1 MTVRTPARS
10 SLLAGALVFL
20 FAAGWADAHA
30 QKSPQVEEYLV
41 QASRAGRWLQEGDIA
56 QMESELEAGFN
67 EIALMMDSYRPD
79 GKTNSYLRQR
89 GWGQLIWTQ
98 MMYRLLAIRDGLF
111 DEELEFAERVALE
124 SVSSESLR
132 SVEVAFARI
141 QILMAAKEK
150 MNLNQEIDQ
159 FAQGIFGSEASGT
172 SYRALVD
179 DFQARFS
186 VRQAAVVARLASGQ
200 HRGIFD
206 PSELPVGTS
215 YAQVYQDYQERMQSE
230 NRLDEIFNRL
240 AGMDPA
246 RIEHLADVA
255 QNAPT
260 AVEREAAR
268 NEVKLQLLL
277 VESTLAASDSDPS
290 VARMMNFYDRWGHLA
305 FDSYP
310 GTPDDFQETMSLVH
324 AAKNKW
330 DEQLQLEN
338 LRDLYAIADQVR

>member
-1 MTVRTPARS
+1 MISKTTILTGVLIFFCAT
-10 SLLAGALVFL
+10 
-20 FAAGWADAHA
+20 GWTEAQA

-56 QMESELEAGFN
+56 QMEAELEAGFN
-67 EIALMMDSYRPD
+67 EIAQMMESYHPD
-79 GKTNSYLRQR
+79 GKTNNYLRQR
-89 GWGQLIWTQ
+89 GWGQLVWTQ

-141 QILMAAKEK
+141 QILMSAKEK
-150 MNLNQEIDQ
+150 LNLNQEIDL
-159 FAQGIFGSEASGT
+159 FAQGIFGGDASGT
-172 SYRALVD
+172 SYTALVD

-206 PSELPVGTS
+206 PAELPVGTS
-215 YAQVYQDYQERMQSE
+215 YAQIYQEHQERLQSE
-230 NRLDEIFNRL
+230 NRLDEIFHRL
-240 AGMDPA
+240 AGLDPA
-246 RIEHLADVA
+246 HLEHLADMA

-277 VESTLAASDSDPS
+277 VEDTLAASEGDPS
-290 VARMMNFYDRWGHLA
+290 VARMMKFYDRWGHLA
-305 FDSYP
+305 FESYS
-310 GTPDDFQETMSLVH
+310 GTPDDFQEAMSLVH
-324 AAKNKW
+324 AAKSKW
-330 DEQLQLEN
+330 DEQLQPDN